1 MRAIIFANGI
11 IEPDHPTHPDLLQG
25 DLIIAADGGMRNSLL
40 YGIQP
45 DIVIGDLNSISDEEK
60 KLLSGASTHFI
71 TYPQDKDQTDLELAL
86 NYAVRNGAD
95 EALLHGLLGGQLD
108 QTIANL
114 LLLSRDDY
122 SSLKLIVSAPPD
134 TAYLLKE
141 QDELNIEAKIGD
153 LVSLIP
159 LSMEVYGVT
168 TYGLHWKLN
177 NAKLDFGSTLSISN
191 EMKAPRISIKIDGG
205 KLLVIHRRV
214 GNTK

>member
-11 IEPDHPTHPDLLQG
+11 IEPDHLAHPDLLQG
-25 DLIIAADGGMRNSLL
+25 DLIIAADGGIRNSLL
-40 YGIQP
+40 CGIQP
-45 DIVIGDLNSISDEEK
+45 DIVIGDLDSISEEEK
-60 KLLSGASTHFI
+60 ELLSGASTHFI
-71 TYPQDKDQTDLELAL
+71 IYPQDKDQTDLELAL
-86 NYAVRNGAD
+86 DYTVQIGAD
-95 EALLHGLLGGQLD
+95 EALLLGLLGGRLD

-114 LLLSRDDY
+114 LLLSKDNY
-122 SSLKLIVSAPPD
+122 SSLRLIVSAPPD
-134 TAYLLKE
+134 TAHLLRG

-159 LSMEVYGVT
+159 LSMDVYGVT

-191 EMKAPRISIKIDGG
+191 EMIAPRISIKIDSG

-214 GNTK
+214 ENKK

>member
-11 IEPDHPTHPDLLQG
+11 IEPDHLAYPDLLQD

-40 YGIQP
+40 TGIQP
-45 DIVIGDLNSISDEEK
+45 DIVIGDLDSISEEEK
-60 KLLSGASTHFI
+60 KLLSGAATHFI
-71 TYPQDKDQTDLELAL
+71 NYPQDKDQTDLELAL
-86 NYAVRNGAD
+86 DYAVQKGAD
-95 EALLHGLLGGQLD
+95 EALLLGLLGGRLD

-114 LLLSRDDY
+114 LLLSKDNY
-122 SSLKLIVSAPPD
+122 SSLRLIVSAPPD
-134 TAYLLKE
+134 TAHLLRE

-159 LSMEVYGVT
+159 LSMEVFGVT
-168 TYGLHWKLN
+168 TYGLHWELN

-191 EMKAPRISIKIDGG
+191 EMIAPRILIKIDGG

>member
-11 IEPDHPTHPDLLQG
+11 IEPDHLAHPDLLQG
-25 DLIIAADGGMRNSLL
+25 DLFIAADGGMRNSLL

-45 DIVIGDLNSISDEEK
+45 DIVIGDLDSISEEEK
-60 KLLSGASTHFI
+60 KLLSSASTHFI
-71 TYPQDKDQTDLELAL
+71 IYPQDKDQTDLELAL
-86 NYAVRNGAD
+86 DYAVQNGAD
-95 EALLHGLLGGQLD
+95 EALLLGLLGGRLD

-114 LLLSRDDY
+114 LLLSRDNY

-134 TAYLLKE
+134 TAHLLRE
-141 QDELNIEAKIGD
+141 QDELNIEAQIGD
-153 LVSLIP
+153 LISLIP

-191 EMKAPRISIKIDGG
+191 EMIAPRISIKIDGG

>member
-11 IEPDHPTHPDLLQG
+11 IEPDHLAHPDLLQG
-25 DLIIAADGGMRNSLL
+25 DLFIAADGGMRNCLL

-45 DIVIGDLNSISDEEK
+45 DIVIGDLDSISEEEK
-60 KLLSGASTHFI
+60 KLLSSASTHFI
-71 TYPQDKDQTDLELAL
+71 IYPQDKDQTDLELAL
-86 NYAVRNGAD
+86 DYAVQNGAD
-95 EALLHGLLGGQLD
+95 EALLLGLLGGRLD

-114 LLLSRDDY
+114 LLLSRDNY

-134 TAYLLKE
+134 TAHLLRE
-141 QDELNIEAKIGD
+141 QDELNIEAQIGD
-153 LVSLIP
+153 LISLIP

-191 EMKAPRISIKIDGG
+191 EMIASRISIKIDGG